1 MAFPCFLL
9 PLLALL
15 APAAPA
21 PPQTKPAAPP
31 VEKIVWS
38 ATRPLTWADFKG
50 KPTPADPNAALTSA
64 TIDAQIGCKDYV
76 FAADVRAV
84 YVPAE
89 SWVRDAKKASPAL
102 LRHEQL
108 HFDITELH
116 ARMMR
121 QKISIIKFD
130 CEHLQPAFRNLSNA
144 AFSAWKREEARYDGE
159 TNNGL
164 NEVKQKFW
172 EAQVQQRLG
181 LLDKFAVAP

>member
-1 MAFPCFLL
+1 MLFFPFLL
-9 PLLALL
+9 PLLGLF
-15 APAAPA
+15 AAPT
-21 PPQTKPAAPP
+21 PPQAAPSAASG
-31 VEKIVWS
+31 EKITWS
-38 ATRPLTWADFKG
+38 ANRPLTWADFKAR
-50 KPTPADPNAALTSA
+50 PQPADQLAALTSA

-76 FAADVRAV
+76 FSGQVNAV
-84 YVPAE
+84 FVPAE
-89 SWVRDAKKASPAL
+89 SWVRDAKKATPNL

-121 QKISIIKFD
+121 QKLAVAKLD

-164 NEVKQKFW
+164 NEAKQKFW
-172 EAQVQQRLG
+172 EEQVRQRLA
-181 LLDKFAVAP
+181 LLDKFALPQ